1 MRLAGDNAVKG
12 LKNLYR
18 VKFEKITKTFLGQH
32 VVHIHLPG
40 PAKEIAILMQDPDIT
55 ESTLVAGVKRIQV
68 DHWASMHLDH
78 PDRDKQWCPDAARIP
93 IVFVAAP
100 FPAMAVWL
108 ARGIRRFAF
117 ADAYLTYFSTATAK
131 DEHVRQR
138 VRDLGLNNLRVPLQS
153 WIWFPQKQDGRRKPM
168 ASWKSFKKAK
178 LWSTDV
184 CYFCYFVVP
193 HA

>member
-1 MRLAGDNAVKG
+1 MRLAGDDAVKG

-18 VKFEKITKTFLGQH
+18 VKFEKITKTFIGQH
-32 VVHIHLPG
+32 VVHIHLPE
-40 PAKEIAILMQDPDIT
+40 PAKEVAILMQDPDIT
-55 ESTLVAGVKRIQV
+55 ESKFIAGVKRIQV
-68 DHWASMHLDH
+68 EHWASMHLDH
-78 PDRDKQWCPDAARIP
+78 PERDRQWCPDAAGIP
-93 IVFVAAP
+93 IVFLAAP

-108 ARGIRRFAF
+108 ARVIRPFAF
-117 ADAYLTYFSTATAK
+117 AVAQLTCFSIATAK

-138 VRDLGLNNLRVPLQS
+138 VRDLGLNNLKVPLQS
-153 WIWFPQKQDGRRKPM
+153 WIWFPHKLDGRRKPM
-168 ASWKSFKKAK
+168 ASWKNFKKAK